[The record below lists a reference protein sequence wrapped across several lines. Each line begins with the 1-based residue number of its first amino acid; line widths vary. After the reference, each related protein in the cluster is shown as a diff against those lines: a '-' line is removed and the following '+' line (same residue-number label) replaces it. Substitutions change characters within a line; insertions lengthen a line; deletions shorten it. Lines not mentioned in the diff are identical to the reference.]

1 MKANPIKLLIT
12 TEEFFAT
19 PLKKL
24 SVEDVPATGRTYF
37 LKRGRIVAVA
47 TQPGETR

>member
-1 MKANPIKLLIT
+1 MARQGLKLEIT